1 MKFNLSNRK
10 KVYLELNKI
19 LRNKNSI
26 IVSGGN
32 TIKDLLKKYKH
43 KILCRKIL
51 LSDERLVKKHSNLRN
66 DKFFEKLIKKN
77 ILNSRQL
84 INFTHEYF
92 NKKKINNFS
101 NKISKLKF
109 DYAILSLGVNGHF
122 ASIFEL
128 NKNNNDFYY
137 INNSPK
143 FPKERVTVSLGKIS
157 KCKKIFF
164 LAERKK
170 KKKEISN
177 FNKNKLIQKLPK
189 KKVYLFTF

>member
-66 DKFFEKLIKKN
+66 DKFLKN
-77 ILNSRQL
+77 
-84 INFTHEYF
+84 
-92 NKKKINNFS
+92 
-101 NKISKLKF
+101 
-109 DYAILSLGVNGHF
+109 
-122 ASIFEL
+122 
-128 NKNNNDFYY
+128 
-137 INNSPK
+137 
-143 FPKERVTVSLGKIS
+143 
-157 KCKKIFF
+157 
-164 LAERKK
+164 
-170 KKKEISN
+170 
-177 FNKNKLIQKLPK
+177 
-189 KKVYLFTF
+189 